1 MVVEWT
7 TRDAT
12 TPMVMYGT
20 TNGSLTNM
28 VSAASKTYNASSF
41 CGSPVSGHS
50 TSNSL
55 RHTCLVVC
63 HFSEGTYAGMLH
75 TAALNLSYNTE
86 YCHQYSTGDM
96 VSLST

>member
-41 CGSPVSGHS
+41 CGSPANDTGYVDP
-50 TSNSL
+50 
-55 RHTCLVVC
+55 
-63 HFSEGTYAGMLH
+63 GMLH
-75 TAALNLSYNTE
+75 TATLTNLSYNTR
-86 YCHQYSTGDM
+86 YYYQYGDM
-96 VSLST
+96 VSSSQPENKC